1 MLGVSLHGGQE
12 RPLNESVKVK
22 PGLPW
27 RPQDVRDARA
37 LGYLLKRAANTGPNH
52 PKKNSVL
59 HSASMKGVGDLKS
72 VLTSYMKM
80 QNLESVQLVFSLLCP
95 SISSLHPLYILWE
108 C

>member
-1 MLGVSLHGGQE
+1 MLGVSLHRGQE
-12 RPLNESVKVK
+12 RPLHESVKVK

-37 LGYLLKRAANTGPNH
+37 LGYLLKKAANTGPNH

-80 QNLESVQLVFSLLCP
+80 QSLESVQLVFSLPWP
-95 SISSLHPLYILWE
+95 SISSLHPLYTLWE
-108 C
+108 W